1 MNITGFEIENFKGIR
16 KAKIEFSDN
25 DVARIHTLVGLN
37 ESGKTTLLEAMHSFA
52 PDSEVESVVDDTRST
67 KDQTEKWVP
76 KGQIAN
82 FTGEVSVLAHVECL
96 DDEWQEIC
104 ESLESEHGIDI
115 DQETLKN
122 KFTIRRAYKYENGD
136 YSKRVMYVGLLDS
149 VRARERQQRKFRPL
163 SNENRKIFWREVFRR
178 IPTVAYYPTFFFDF
192 PEKIYLTS
200 APRGKKTTN
209 KFYRQLFT
217 DILDYEGSGYTIEG
231 SILNRVRNS
240 DFHLSWT
247 DWNSLFRGS
256 PSEDKVKQVIARA
269 ERAVTKV
276 VFSKWNEVFGEEVGN
291 KEISIY
297 LDYDKGKASTDGDG
311 NKTDAVE
318 HDVYIRFQIK
328 DGANIYHVDERSLGF
343 RWFFSFLMF
352 TQFRIHRKEKKP
364 TIFLFDEPASNLHA
378 AAQQK
383 LLESF
388 PAIAKSPHRL
398 VYSTHS
404 HYMVNPLWLDQAYI
418 VYDAANADTSEIL
431 EQGFR
436 PDASVDV
443 KAVPYR
449 KFVRKHPQK
458 INYFQPVLDTLE
470 VRPSK
475 FDLNVGGLIVEGKS
489 DYYLLKASEVVAG
502 NELGVVFPAQGSGT
516 MGALVALHRGWGLPV
531 RVLLDG
537 DQGGE
542 DGRRNL
548 LDKFQLQ
555 DSEITYLSEMVS
567 EIKTIEDIFSDEYR
581 QKLIDEGSDDPKR
594 ALLRIVQEC
603 VAAGDLSPLALD
615 KATKDRMTKLI
626 DALRKFVDSGNKG
639 KS

>member
-16 KAKIEFSDN
+16 EAKIEFSDN
-25 DVARIHTLVGLN
+25 DIARIHTLVGLN
-37 ESGKTTLLEAMHSFA
+37 ESGKTTLLEAMHSFS
-52 PDSEVESVVDDTRST
+52 PDSEAALVVEDVRNT
-67 KDQTEKWVP
+67 KQQVEKWVP
-76 KGQIAN
+76 KDKVAN
-82 FTGEVSVLAHVECL
+82 FTGEVSVLAHVECS
-96 DDEWQEIC
+96 DEEWLKIREFLK
-104 ESLESEHGIDI
+104 EEHQIDV
-115 DQETLKN
+115 DPKTLKS
-122 KFTIRRAYKYENGD
+122 KFTIRLAYQCENGD
-136 YSKRVMYVGLLDS
+136 YTNNRPKRIGFVS
-149 VRARERQQRKFRPL
+149 EVRVRKARQKNFRPL
-163 SNENRKIFWREVFRR
+163 NHQDAQVFCQEVYRR
-178 IPTVAYYPTFFFDF
+178 APSVAYYPTFFFDF

-200 APRGKKTTN
+200 RDQTPRN
-209 KFYRQLFT
+209 QFYRQLFA
-217 DILDYEGSGYTIEG
+217 DILDYEGSGYTIKG
-231 SILNRVRNS
+231 NILNRVHAPEFQVGW
-240 DFHLSWT
+240 DE
-247 DWNSLFRGS
+247 WNTKFRTS
-256 PSEDKVKQVIARA
+256 TNNDKVKQVVARA
-269 ERAVTKV
+269 ERAVTEM
-276 VFSKWNEVFGEEVGN
+276 VFPKWNEVFREEVGN
-291 KEISIY
+291 KEISIN
-297 LDYDKGKASTDGDG
+297 LEYDEGEASTDDYGDR
-311 NKTDAVE
+311 TAAVE

-328 DGANIYHVDERSLGF
+328 DGTNIYNVDERSLGF
-343 RWFFSFLMF
+343 RWFFAFLMF

-378 AAQQK
+378 AAQKK

-388 PAIAKSPHRL
+388 PAIAESPHRL

-404 HYMVNPLWLDQAYI
+404 HYMVNPLWLEQAYI
-418 VYDAANADTSEIL
+418 VYDAANNADKSEIL

-470 VRPSK
+470 VSPSK

-537 DQGGE
+537 DQGGD
-542 DGRRNL
+542 DGRKNL
-548 LDKFQLQ
+548 LDRFQLQ
-555 DSEITYLSEMVS
+555 DSEITSLSKMVPG
-567 EIKTIEDIFSDEYR
+567 IKTIEDIFSDEYR

-594 ALLRIVQEC
+594 ALLRIVQES

-626 DALRKFVDSGNKG
+626 DGLRKFVDSGNKG